1 MNFSSVLRVY
11 YECFV
16 AKNQYHG
23 MLELASRLVSD
34 LRSIGLKVLSFI
46 FTLSSYFW
54 HVLKS

>member
-1 MNFSSVLRVY
+1 
-11 YECFV
+11 
-16 AKNQYHG
+16 